1 MAGVAFA
8 VPLAQKV
15 GKKTTFF
22 GSLIFIAVVSAV
34 IWFLPVDTNAG
45 MIGLIVSQI
54 AICIGIGV
62 GAPMIWS
69 MMADVADY
77 SIWKHGNASTGLIF
91 SSSSMAQKFGGA
103 IGGFILLQVLA
114 FAAYNK
120 DITVQAP
127 ETLAA
132 IKALMSWIPALGAL
146 LGALCLFFYPLTTK
160 KMTEIQ
166 TKLS

>member
-1 MAGVAFA
+1 
-8 VPLAQKV
+8 
-15 GKKTTFF
+15 
-22 GSLIFIAVVSAV
+22 
-34 IWFLPVDTNAG
+34 
-45 MIGLIVSQI
+45 
-54 AICIGIGV
+54 
-62 GAPMIWS
+62 MIWS

-120 DITVQAP
+120 DVAVQAP

-132 IKALMSWIPALGAL
+132 IKALMSWIPAIGAL

-160 KMTEIQ
+160 KMNEIQ
-166 TKLS
+166 NKLS

>member
-1 MAGVAFA
+1 
-8 VPLAQKV
+8 
-15 GKKTTFF
+15 
-22 GSLIFIAVVSAV
+22 
-34 IWFLPVDTNAG
+34 
-45 MIGLIVSQI
+45 
-54 AICIGIGV
+54 
-62 GAPMIWS
+62 

-120 DITVQAP
+120 DVTVQAP

-132 IKALMSWIPALGAL
+132 IKALMSWIPAIGSTYRSFVLVL
-146 LGALCLFFYPLTTK
+146 LSLTTK
-160 KMTEIQ
+160 KMNEIQ
-166 TKLS
+166 INYHNG